1 MKDEDF
7 MMSVRLTQE
16 QKAALDRYC
25 KQEDRTRAGSVRR
38 FIRLAL
44 KEWEAEIES
53 LRKEVK

>member
-25 KQEDRTRAGSVRR
+25 KEEDRTRAASVRR

-44 KEWEAEIES
+44 KDWESNNE
-53 LRKEVK
+53 